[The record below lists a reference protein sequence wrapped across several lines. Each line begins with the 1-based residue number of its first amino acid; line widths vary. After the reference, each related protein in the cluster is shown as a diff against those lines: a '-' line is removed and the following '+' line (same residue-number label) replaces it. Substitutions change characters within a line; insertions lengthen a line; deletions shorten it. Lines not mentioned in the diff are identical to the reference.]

1 MATKKKKTTLY
12 LSGIIIL
19 GLVVRIVLGLRLRDF
34 HSDTGLF
41 FEWAES
47 IYKNGPG
54 YLYENTNC
62 DYPPGYMYVLWVL
75 GMIIE
80 WLKSIVAEYKW
91 MVMVLKIPSIITDV
105 LTGVLL
111 YKIASEKQT
120 QGKAMLIMCLY
131 IFNPAVILNSS
142 VWGQVDSILAFM
154 VLLTVY
160 FVYRKKMCL
169 SYLSF
174 CIGFFIKPQIIF
186 IAPVIL
192 LGIIENV
199 FVDSFSL
206 KKLLKHLGCGLAS
219 ILFCV
224 VLCLPFNLLS
234 VIVQY
239 RDTISSFPLA
249 TMNAYNFWALLGLNY
264 ESQETEWLF
273 NVPVYIWGYFF
284 IICLCLMVAYLW
296 FYFYKKRKSKQSFY
310 YYLAALLIVGVFTL
324 SVRMHERYMFPA
336 MALLLA
342 FCAIRFSAKDIAL
355 YIVASILIFVNV
367 ITIYIYYAYA
377 VVVNYDVYEI
387 IFGFATVAFCA
398 YMVYR
403 AFRVYKRK

>member
-1 MATKKKKTTLY
+1 MRYVINVIVSVFIVWYDNNVMEMSDVMKKKKKTTLY

-160 FVYRKKMCL
+160 FVYRKDV
-169 SYLSF
+169 
-174 CIGFFIKPQIIF
+174 FI
-186 IAPVIL
+186 V
-192 LGIIENV
+192 
-199 FVDSFSL
+199 
-206 KKLLKHLGCGLAS
+206 S
-219 ILFCV
+219 I
-224 VLCLPFNLLS
+224 VLDRF
-234 VIVQY
+234 
-239 RDTISSFPLA
+239 
-249 TMNAYNFWALLGLNY
+249 
-264 ESQETEWLF
+264 
-273 NVPVYIWGYFF
+273 
-284 IICLCLMVAYLW
+284 
-296 FYFYKKRKSKQSFY
+296 FYK
-310 YYLAALLIVGVFTL
+310 A
-324 SVRMHERYMFPA
+324 P
-336 MALLLA
+336 
-342 FCAIRFSAKDIAL
+342 
-355 YIVASILIFVNV
+355 N
-367 ITIYIYYAYA
+367 YIYCTGYSIG
-377 VVVNYDVYEI
+377 NN
-387 IFGFATVAFCA
+387 
-398 YMVYR
+398 
-403 AFRVYKRK
+403 RKCICG